1 MPRSQIRP
9 QGSTRP
15 RDHQRRRAVRDD
27 GITLGTLLIHVTLI
41 QGKSARAWGGLGDA
55 GRAGSGRQPRRWS
68 APAETSGQFK
78 ADRPVEAFGIVVMV
92 VPDTDPNP
100 DPAIARLHYETFT
113 WSERVKLV
121 KQL

>member
-1 MPRSQIRP
+1 MPRSQIETARLDEAAGIINVAGP
-9 QGSTRP
+9 FE
-15 RDHQRRRAVRDD
+15 DD

-41 QGKSARAWGGLGDA
+41 QGNAHAHGV
-55 GRAGSGRQPRRWS
+55 GSETQVAPTPGQPRQWS
-68 APAETSGQFK
+68 APAEASGQFK
-78 ADRPVEAFGIVVMV
+78 AGQPVEAFGIVVMV

-113 WSERVKLV
+113 WSERVKLE